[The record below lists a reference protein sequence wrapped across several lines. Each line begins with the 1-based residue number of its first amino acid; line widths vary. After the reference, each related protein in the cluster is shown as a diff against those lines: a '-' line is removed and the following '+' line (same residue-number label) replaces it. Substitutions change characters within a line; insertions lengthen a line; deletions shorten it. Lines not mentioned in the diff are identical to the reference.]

1 LKNLSRR
8 TFLQTVG
15 TVSAVAA
22 ASTVL
27 PRVAF
32 AQQAEFT
39 LKYGNN
45 TLDTHPTNIRAKE
58 AAEAIRRDT
67 KGRVD
72 LQVFSNGQLGGDSDM
87 LSQVRSGALD
97 FTTQGGTVLSPLVA
111 VAAIN
116 GIGFAF
122 KDYDQVWAAMD
133 GDLGKHVCQALGK
146 VGLVAMDKCWDN
158 GFRHITSSDKAILKP
173 ADLKGFKIRVPISP
187 LWVSM
192 FKAFGAAPTGINF
205 SEVYSALQTKV
216 VNGQENPLALINNS
230 RMYEVQKYCS
240 LTGHIWDG
248 LWFIASG
255 KTWAKLPKDLQ
266 EIVAKHLNAAA
277 VAQRE
282 DLAKLNTQLQT
293 ELAAKGMAFNRV
305 DTTPFRETLQKAGFY
320 AEWHKKYGDEAW
332 SLLEKYTGKMA

>member
-1 LKNLSRR
+1 MG
-8 TFLQTVG
+8 VA
-15 TVSAVAA
+15 SATIAA
-22 ASTVL
+22 PRLVL
-27 PRVAF
+27 

-45 TLDTHPTNIRAKE
+45 TLASHPTNIRAME
-58 AAEAIRRDT
+58 AAAAIKRDT

-72 LQVFSNGQLGGDSDM
+72 FQVFPNGQMGSDSDM

-97 FTTQGGTVLSPLVA
+97 FTTQGGTVLSTLVP

-122 KDYDQVWAAMD
+122 KDYKQVWAAMD
-133 GDLGKHVCQALGK
+133 GDLGKHVRAALAK
-146 VGLVAMDKCWDN
+146 VGLVAMEKCWDN
-158 GFRHITSSDKAILKP
+158 GFRHITSSDKPIATP

-192 FKAFGAAPTGINF
+192 FKALGGAPTGINF

-255 KTWAKLPKDLQ
+255 RTWNKLPKDLQ
-266 EIVAKHLNAAA
+266 EIVARHLNAASL
-277 VAQRE
+277 AQRE
-282 DLAKLNTQLQT
+282 DLAKLNVQLET
-293 ELAAKGMAFNRV
+293 ELTGKGLTFNRP
-305 DTTPFRETLQKAGFY
+305 DPAPFRDALQKAGFY
-320 AEWHKKYGDEAW
+320 ADWRKKYGDEAW
-332 SLLEKYTGKMA
+332 SLLENYTSSLA

>member
-1 LKNLSRR
+1 MKTLSRR

-15 TVSAVAA
+15 AASAVIAA
-22 ASTVL
+22 
-27 PRVAF
+27 PRLAF

-45 TLDTHPTNIRAKE
+45 TLATHPTNIRAKE
-58 AAEAIRRDT
+58 AADAIKRET

-72 LQVFSNGQLGGDSDM
+72 FQVFPNGQMGGDSEM

-97 FTTQGGTVLSPLVA
+97 FTTQGGTVLSPLVP

-122 KDYDQVWAAMD
+122 KDYNQVWAAMD
-133 GDLGKHVCQALGK
+133 GDLGTHIRAALAK
-146 VGLVAMDKCWDN
+146 AGLVAMDKCWDN
-158 GFRHITSSDKAILKP
+158 GFRHITSSDKPINTP

-192 FKAFGAAPTGINF
+192 FKDLGAAPTGINF

-240 LTGHIWDG
+240 MTGHIWDG
-248 LWFIASG
+248 LWFVASG
-255 KTWAKLPKDLQ
+255 RTWNKLPKDLQ
-266 EIVAKHLNAAA
+266 EIVARHLNAASI
-277 VAQRE
+277 AQRE
-282 DLAKLNTQLQT
+282 DLAKLNVQLET
-293 ELAAKGMAFNRV
+293 ELSGKGLVFNRP
-305 DTTPFRETLQKAGFY
+305 DTAPFRDVLQKSGFY
-320 AEWHKKYGDEAW
+320 AEWKKKYGDEAW
-332 SLLEKYTGKMA
+332 ALLEKYTSKLA

>member
-1 LKNLSRR
+1 MKNLSRR
-8 TFLQTVG
+8 AFLQTVG
-15 TVSAVAA
+15 TVSSVAA

-27 PRVAF
+27 PRLAF
-32 AQQAEFT
+32 AQTAEFT

-45 TLDTHPTNIRAKE
+45 TLASHPTNIRAKE

-72 LQVFSNGQLGGDSDM
+72 LQVFPNGQLGGDSDM

-97 FTTQGGTVLSPLVA
+97 FTTQGGTVLSPLVP

-122 KDYDQVWAAMD
+122 ENYNQVWAAMD
-133 GDLGKHVCQALGK
+133 GDLGKHVRQALSK

-158 GFRHITSSDKAILKP
+158 GFRHITSSDKPIITP

-192 FKAFGAAPTGINF
+192 FKVFGAAPTGINF

-240 LTGHIWDG
+240 MTGHIWDG
-248 LWFIASG
+248 LWFIASA
-255 KTWAKLPKDLQ
+255 KTWSKLPKDLQ

-277 VAQRE
+277 IAQRD
-282 DLAKLNTQLQT
+282 DLAKLNTQLET
-293 ELAAKGMAFNRV
+293 DLSAKGLVFNRP
-305 DTTPFRETLQKAGFY
+305 DTAPFREMLKKTGFY
-320 AEWHKKYGDEAW
+320 ADWHKKYGDEAW
-332 SLLEKYTGKMA
+332 SLLEKYTSKLA

>member
-1 LKNLSRR
+1 VTTLTRRAFLK
-8 TFLQTVG
+8 TVG
-15 TVSAVAA
+15 NASAITA

-27 PRVAF
+27 PRFAF
-32 AQQAEFT
+32 AQQPEFT

-45 TLDTHPTNIRAKE
+45 TLATHPTNIRAQE
-58 AAEAIRRDT
+58 AAEAIKRET
-67 KGRVD
+67 NGRVV
-72 LQVFSNGQLGGDSDM
+72 LQVFPNGQMGGDSDM
-87 LSQVRSGALD
+87 LSQVRSGAID
-97 FTTQGGTVLSPLVA
+97 FTTQGGTVLSPIVP
-111 VAAIN
+111 VAALN

-122 KDYDQVWAAMD
+122 KDYKQVWAAMD
-133 GDLGKHVCQALGK
+133 GDLGKHIRQSLAK
-146 VGLVAMDKCWDN
+146 VGLIAMEKCWDN
-158 GFRHITSSDKAILKP
+158 GFRHITSSDKPVTAP

-240 LTGHIWDG
+240 MTGHIWDG

-255 KTWAKLPKDLQ
+255 KTWSRLPKDLQ
-266 EIVAKHLNAAA
+266 DIVARHLNAAA
-277 VAQRE
+277 VSQRE
-282 DLAKLNTQLQT
+282 DLAKLNVQLET
-293 ELAAKGMAFNRV
+293 ELTAKGMAFNRP
-305 DTTPFRETLQKAGFY
+305 DITPFREALQKAGFY

-332 SLLEKYTGKMA
+332 SLLEKYTSKLA

>member
-1 LKNLSRR
+1 VTTLSRR
-8 TFLQTVG
+8 TFLQSMGVA
-15 TVSAVAA
+15 SATIAA
-22 ASTVL
+22 
-27 PRVAF
+27 PRLAF

-45 TLDTHPTNIRAKE
+45 TLASHPTNIRAKE
-58 AAEAIRRDT
+58 AAEAIKRDT

-72 LQVFSNGQLGGDSDM
+72 FQVFPNGQMGSDSDM

-97 FTTQGGTVLSPLVA
+97 FTTQGGTVLSTLVP

-122 KDYDQVWAAMD
+122 KDYKQVWAAMD
-133 GDLGKHVCQALGK
+133 GDLGKHVRAALAK
-146 VGLVAMDKCWDN
+146 VGLVAMEKCWDN
-158 GFRHITSSDKAILKP
+158 GFRHITSSDKPIATP

-192 FKAFGAAPTGINF
+192 FKALGAAPTGINF

-216 VNGQENPLALINNS
+216 VNGQENPLALISNS

-255 KTWAKLPKDLQ
+255 RTWNKLPKDLQ
-266 EIVAKHLNAAA
+266 EIVARHLNAASL
-277 VAQRE
+277 AQRE
-282 DLAKLNTQLQT
+282 DLAKLNVQLET
-293 ELAAKGMAFNRV
+293 ELTGKGLAFNRP
-305 DTTPFRETLQKAGFY
+305 DTTPFRDALQKAGFY
-320 AEWHKKYGDEAW
+320 ADWRKKYGDEAW
-332 SLLEKYTGKMA
+332 SLLEKYTSSLA